1 MKILQVISYF
11 NPKFGGDVNVCV
23 NISKELAK
31 RNHEVTIIT
40 TDFGFD
46 SQFADQIRIEGIR
59 VIPFPCVANFLHFWY
74 APSVKTWLNQ
84 NIGEFDIIH
93 SHTYRS
99 YENVMVRKFAMKY
112 GVPYVIQAH
121 GAVLSVNQ
129 KQQLKNLFD
138 IVWGNKILKD
148 ASKLIALTDTE
159 KEQYIL
165 KGIPKSEICIIP
177 NGINLNEFNYL
188 PKVGEFRKKF
198 LIPDD
203 CKLILYV
210 GRLHKT
216 KGLDLLIDAF
226 CKLNKVKKNSRLI
239 LAGPDDGYFSAI
251 GDKIHKFNLQNEI
264 LVIGF
269 ISNEDKI
276 QAFIDS
282 NVFVTPSYSGFP
294 VTFLEACACGLP
306 IITTNK
312 GDVLEWIDNKIGF
325 VVDYDTNQLCNK
337 ILEILN
343 DENLKNKFGDQG
355 KKLINDKFNWTKIS
369 SDIENTYGKIL
380 KKP

>member
-46 SQFADQIRIEGIR
+46 SQFADQISNEGIR

-74 APSVKTWLNQ
+74 SPSIKTWLNQ
-84 NIGEFDIIH
+84 NIWEFDIIH

-99 YENVMVRKFAMKY
+99 YENVMVRKFAIKY

-129 KQQLKNLFD
+129 KKQLKNLFD
-138 IVWGNKILKD
+138 VVWGNKILKD

-159 KEQYIL
+159 KEQYKL

-177 NGINLNEFNYL
+177 NGINLNEFKYL
-188 PKVGEFRKKF
+188 PKNGEFRKKF
-198 LIPDD
+198 QIPDD

-226 CKLNKVKKNSRLI
+226 YKLNKVKKNSRLI

-282 NVFVTPSYSGFP
+282 DVFVTPSYSGFP

-312 GDVLEWIDNKIGF
+312 GDVLEWIDNKVGF
-325 VVDYDTNQLCNK
+325 VVDYDTNQLYNK

-343 DENLKNKFGDQG
+343 DENLKKKFGDQG

-369 SDIENTYGKIL
+369 SDIENTYRKIL
-380 KKP
+380 EKP